1 VSKGSKQA
9 SKTLTANAF
18 VNILKQINMNNIYT
32 SVEQSSRERQE
43 LEARESEAN
52 LETDSYS
59 AGFFDGL
66 IGLEPSNPER
76 HSYWSGY
83 EIGYREYWAK
93 KLGVEIP
100 TEF

>member
-1 VSKGSKQA
+1 M
-9 SKTLTANAF
+9 
-18 VNILKQINMNNIYT
+18 INLYL
-32 SVEQSSRERQE
+32 SVEQENREKQE
-43 LEARESEAN
+43 VDRIHNEAS
-52 LETDSYS
+52 LETDMYS

-66 IGLEPSNPER
+66 IGLEPSAPEK

-83 EIGYREYWAK
+83 QTGSREYWAK

>member
-1 VSKGSKQA
+1 M
-9 SKTLTANAF
+9 
-18 VNILKQINMNNIYT
+18 INSSI
-32 SVEQSSRERQE
+32 SVDEENRERQE
-43 LEARESEAN
+43 LNLIHEEASR
-52 LETDSYS
+52 ETDWYS
-59 AGFFDGL
+59 GGFFDGL
-66 IGLEPSNPER
+66 IGLEPSHPEK